1 MQSRRST
8 FVTHTCAAADLDV
21 DGYREVRCRIK
32 DIVLMTDMSHHSR
45 LVQYLD
51 SLVAACPA
59 ATGPELLAAFVKKE
73 DRAVALQM
81 IVHAADISNTCRPPG
96 PCGLWAKRVTDG
108 AAPHVRRLAAQ
119 RLQRCASIATALL
132 IGRQLA
138 RMPEPYVCNPAT
150 ALAWYIMSFSGYS
163 LRM

>member
-1 MQSRRST
+1 
-8 FVTHTCAAADLDV
+8 
-21 DGYREVRCRIK
+21 
-32 DIVLMTDMSHHSR
+32 MTDMSHHAR

-51 SLVAACPA
+51 SLVAARPA

-108 AAPHVRRLAAQ
+108 AATPRASACGSAVMALCIVCYSTARRQAA
-119 RLQRCASIATALL
+119 CTHA
-132 IGRQLA
+132 
-138 RMPEPYVCNPAT
+138 
-150 ALAWYIMSFSGYS
+150 
-163 LRM
+163 